1 MKIWET
7 SIRQPVFTTMLM
19 VALVVVGVVAYTSM
33 PLDFFPEVSYPA
45 IAVVTIYPGASP
57 NEMQTQ
63 VTHPI
68 EEAMV
73 TAPGVQ
79 DVQSASSESLSMV
92 LVMFNLDTNV
102 DQALQ
107 DVRNKI
113 ANVRSELP
121 EGVLEPSVVNY
132 DPSALPILSVSAAAR
147 ANGST
152 AAAGTAEAGIRQTV
166 VDDILPM
173 LQRIEGVADAT
184 VTGGQEREIQVL
196 LDANALSARH
206 LAPQQVIQAVV
217 AESYSIPGGS
227 IQQQGQNLLLRTPGN
242 FRTVADI
249 ANLQIASPLGAV
261 KVGDV
266 AIVQDGWKEQ
276 NTYSRLN
283 GQDAVVI
290 SVRKQS
296 GTNTVQVAKRVK
308 EELARLRAERPDLT
322 LAVVRDQ
329 SLFVAGSFN
338 DAMRELIIGAVMAS
352 AVVLLFFRNVR
363 NTLVTVAGLPFIVLG
378 TFAVMKA
385 LGLTLNIISL
395 LALALSIGLV
405 IDDAIVVRENIFRHM
420 EAGETPKE
428 AARRGTGEVALPVLA
443 MSLTIVSVF
452 IPIAFVGGLVGRF
465 LNSFGVVV
473 SVAVLISLF
482 EAMTF
487 APMLSAYLFKQKKV
501 KKIVA
506 ADEFHIAEH
515 GAMGWLD
522 RIYGGV
528 LGWTLRHKLVTLG
541 VGIAVFMAA
550 VFGATYLKPA
560 FVPNVDQGSLTMDL
574 ALPPGTALTETDQIA
589 RKLEARLLAFPE
601 IQAVLAK
608 IGGLGTPEDANFYVQ
623 LKPGYSIEKLVTK
636 ARVDLADVP
645 GLMITPP
652 TFTSTASGGS
662 STVMGR
668 PIQITLKT
676 TGDPDE
682 LNQFAL
688 ELAEKLKQVP
698 GLVDVDAS
706 YKPGKPEAQIVVD
719 RRKAADLGINAATVG
734 GTVRALVE
742 GDKVATFKGEG
753 PEADIRVQLREEDR
767 QKLEQVL
774 DLQVP
779 TTRGFV
785 QLRQIAH
792 LEMATGPTQISRVN
806 RQNSVVIG
814 ANAFGRV
821 QSDVVADANRMIEG
835 IKLPRGVTFAFTGEQ
850 KLQNEA
856 FASLQLA
863 MLLAVVFI
871 YMVLASQFG
880 SFVQPLVIML
890 ALPLAIIGGLLAL
903 LIFGLPLD
911 MTAMIGLILLM
922 GLVTK
927 NSILLV
933 DLTNR
938 LRREKGVARDE
949 ALKVAGPIRLRPIL
963 MTTVALILGMLPV
976 AIGLGSGSDFR
987 RSMAVT
993 VIGGLITSTLLTLV
1007 VVPTAYSLVEGTL
1020 ARIRARQ
1027 AARQE
1032 RRKEA
1037 TREKEEQAASVA

>member
-7 SIRQPVFTTMLM
+7 SIRQPVFITMLM

-57 NEMQTQ
+57 REVQTQ
-63 VTHPI
+63 VTQPI
-68 EEAMV
+68 EEAMM

-79 DVQSASSESLSMV
+79 DVQSASSESLSTIV
-92 LVMFNLDTNV
+92 VMFNLDANV
-102 DQALQ
+102 DKALQ

-121 EGVLEPSVVNY
+121 EDVLEPGVINY
-132 DPSALPILSVSAAAR
+132 DPSAVPILSISAAAQ
-147 ANGST
+147 ANG
-152 AAAGTAEAGIRQTV
+152 GTTENIRQTV
-166 VDDILPM
+166 TDDILPR
-173 LQRIEGVADAT
+173 LQRIDGVADAT
-184 VTGGQEREIQVL
+184 VTGGREREIQVL
-196 LDANALSARH
+196 LDAGALKARH
-206 LAPQQVIQAVV
+206 LAPQQVVATVV

-242 FRTVADI
+242 FTNVGDI

-261 KVGDV
+261 RVGDV
-266 AIVQDGWKEQ
+266 AVVQDGWKEQ
-276 NTYSRLN
+276 DTFSRLG
-283 GQDAVVI
+283 GQEAVI
-290 SVRKQS
+290 IAVRKQS

-308 EELARLRAERPDLT
+308 EELAHLRTERPDLN
-322 LAVVRDQ
+322 LALVRDQ
-329 SLFVAGSFN
+329 SLFVEESFN

-352 AVVLLFFRNVR
+352 LVVLLFFRNIR

-378 TFAVMKA
+378 SFAAMKA
-385 LGLTLNIISL
+385 LGMTLNIVSL
-395 LALALSIGLV
+395 LALALSVGLV

-465 LNSFGVVV
+465 MNSFGVVV

-501 KKIVA
+501 EKVIA
-506 ADEFHIAEH
+506 ADEFHVAER

-522 RIYGGV
+522 RLYLRF
-528 LGWTLRHKLVTLG
+528 LGWTLRHKLVTL
-541 VGIAVFMAA
+541 VVSIALFATA
-550 VFGATYLKPA
+550 VFGTTFLKQA
-560 FVPNVDQGSLTMDL
+560 FVPAIDQGSLNMGLT
-574 ALPPGTALTETDQIA
+574 LPPGTSLSETDQA
-589 RKLEARLLAFPE
+589 TRNLEARLLAYPE
-601 IQAVLAK
+601 TKTVLAT
-608 IGGLGTPEDANFYVQ
+608 IGGRGTPEEANLYVQ
-623 LKPGYSIEKLVTK
+623 LKPGHRTGEFAAKT
-636 ARVDLADVP
+636 RGDLNDIP
-645 GLMITPP
+645 GLTISLD
-652 TFTSTASGGS
+652 TFTSMAAGGGGS
-662 STVMGR
+662 SMMGR
-668 PIQITLKT
+668 PVQITLQT
-676 TGDPDE
+676 VGDPDE
-682 LNQFAL
+682 LNAFAL
-688 ELAEKLKQVP
+688 SLAEQLKQVP
-698 GLVDVDAS
+698 GLVDIDVS

-734 GTVRALVE
+734 STVRLLVE
-742 GDKVATFKGEG
+742 GDKVATFKGVG

-767 QKLEQVL
+767 RKLEQVL

-779 TTRGFV
+779 TERGFV
-785 QLRQIAH
+785 SLRQIAH
-792 LEMATGPTQISRVN
+792 LEQSTGPTQIARVN
-806 RQNSVVIG
+806 RQYSVVIG
-814 ANAFGRV
+814 ASAFSRI
-821 QSDVVADANRMIEG
+821 QADVVADATRV
-835 IKLPRGVTFAFTGEQ
+835 IKNVTLPSGATYSFTGEQ
-850 KLQNEA
+850 ELQEQA
-856 FASLQLA
+856 FSNLLSA

-871 YMVLASQFG
+871 YMVLASQFA
-880 SFVQPLVIML
+880 SFIQPLIIML
-890 ALPLAIIGGLLAL
+890 ALPLAVIGGLLAL
-903 LIFGLPLD
+903 LVLGLQLD

-938 LRREKGVARDE
+938 LRREKGMARDE

-1007 VVPTAYSLVEGTL
+1007 IVPTAYSLVEGAL
-1020 ARIRARQ
+1020 ARVRAGRAARQ
-1027 AARQE
+1027 ARTEEAAR
-1032 RRKEA
+1032 K
-1037 TREKEEQAASVA
+1037 KEEQATSAA